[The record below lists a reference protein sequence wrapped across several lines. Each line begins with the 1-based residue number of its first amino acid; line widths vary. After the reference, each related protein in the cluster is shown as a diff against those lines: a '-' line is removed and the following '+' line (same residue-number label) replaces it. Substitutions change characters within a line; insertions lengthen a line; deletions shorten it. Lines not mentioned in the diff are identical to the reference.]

1 VNSVLSAVTG
11 HAALLLAVVA
21 ILEGVLAAWLFRR
34 NDEMRMRL
42 RRARDAADEAA
53 RTAALAAP
61 GGIDPEIVI
70 QLIRSGQSPTLD
82 VVHGLMEQRETA
94 EAAAEA
100 AAPEEPGPG

>member
-1 VNSVLSAVTG
+1 MTSVLSAITG
-11 HAALLLAVVA
+11 HAAILLAVVA

-34 NDEMRMRL
+34 NDEMRMQL

-82 VVHGLMEQRETA
+82 AVRTLMDQRESA
-94 EAAAEA
+94 DGAADAG
-100 AAPEEPGPG
+100 EP

>member
-1 VNSVLSAVTG
+1 MNSVLSAITG
-11 HAALLLAVVA
+11 HAAILLAVVA
-21 ILEGVLAAWLFRR
+21 ILEGVLVAWLFRR
-34 NDEMRMRL
+34 NDDMRMQL

-82 VVHGLMEQRETA
+82 AVHTLMDQRESA
-94 EAAAEA
+94 DAAADA
-100 AAPEEPGPG
+100 GGP

>member
-1 VNSVLSAVTG
+1 MNSVLSAVTG
-11 HAALLLAVVA
+11 HAAILLAVVA

-34 NDEMRMRL
+34 NDELRMQL
-42 RRARDAADEAA
+42 RRARDAADEAV

-82 VVHGLMEQRETA
+82 VVQSLMDQRESA
-94 EAAAEA
+94 EASADAG
-100 AAPEEPGPG
+100 EP

>member
-11 HAALLLAVVA
+11 HAAILLAVVA

-34 NDEMRMRL
+34 NDELRMQL

-53 RTAALAAP
+53 RTAALATP

-70 QLIRSGQSPTLD
+70 QLLRSGQSVTLD
-82 VVHGLMEQRETA
+82 VVQTLMGQRESA
-94 EAAAEA
+94 DAGVDRGA
-100 AAPEEPGPG
+100 

>member
-1 VNSVLSAVTG
+1 MNSVLSAVTG
-11 HAALLLAVVA
+11 HAAILLAVVA

-34 NDEMRMRL
+34 NDELRMQL
-42 RRARDAADEAA
+42 RRARDAADEAV

-82 VVHGLMEQRETA
+82 VVQSLMDQRESA
-94 EAAAEA
+94 EASEDAG
-100 AAPEEPGPG
+100 EP

>member
-1 VNSVLSAVTG
+1 MLNAITG
-11 HAALLLAVVA
+11 HAAILLAVVA

-53 RTAALAAP
+53 RNAALAAP

-82 VVHGLMEQRETA
+82 VVHSLMEQRENSD
-94 EAAAEA
+94 AASD
-100 AAPEEPGPG
+100 PGKP

>member
-11 HAALLLAVVA
+11 HATILLAVAA

-70 QLIRSGQSPTLD
+70 HLLRSGQSVTLD
-82 VVHGLMEQRETA
+82 VVHSLMEERETA
-94 EAAAEA
+94 DVAAD
-100 AAPEEPGPG
+100 PGEP